1 MQKSDR
7 TLLQRFRRRLN
18 FAVRYFEAKKRSK
31 LIAKLLPILER
42 SFDHPWVAG
51 VELKIRF
58 WPGNETKFGELRR
71 VYKSLPAQSMHWDA
85 PIAISVFRERK
96 GSKKAGSLHV
106 DLFGEGRP
114 LHQTNSGH
122 HRNGRPKGASRLAKD
137 FHRVLAE
144 RLCDKKVSKK
154 CACPRQRRSI
164 PIAILTSICSSRKT
178 RKKEL
183 ERESNK
189 VWSCYI
195 MPMPNNWASCPMAVG
210 LSGKSHL
217 DMRHSYRYPRS

>member
-7 TLLQRFRRRLN
+7 ALLQRFRRRLN

-96 GSKKAGSLHV
+96 GRKRQALCMSIYLVKDVLYIRQIQGIAGTAA
-106 DLFGEGRP
+106 P
-114 LHQTNSGH
+114 
-122 HRNGRPKGASRLAKD
+122 
-137 FHRVLAE
+137 
-144 RLCDKKVSKK
+144 
-154 CACPRQRRSI
+154 
-164 PIAILTSICSSRKT
+164 
-178 RKKEL
+178 KEL
-183 ERESNK
+183 RDWPKIFIESCRTF
-189 VWSCYI
+189 VRQE
-195 MPMPNNWASCPMAVG
+195 G
-210 LSGKSHL
+210 LEEVRLTKAETL
-217 DMRHSYRYPRS
+217 YSYRNPHVNLQLTQNAQERTRERIKQSMELLYNANAEQLGFMSDGGWFKWQVPSRHAS